1 MHFTATSKRDF
12 PPARWVFRSFWR
24 WLAFGLGTGLIRP
37 GPGTWGTVL
46 AWLMWLGGLS
56 ALSTTQALILV
67 AVTFVFGCWLCGRV
81 GHEIGIADH
90 SGINWDEWVAFILV
104 LPLIPAGWQ
113 WQALGFVLFRFFDIV
128 KPAPVWLLDSRLK
141 GGIGVMTD
149 DIVAALYAL
158 LGVWLVYYIYVTW
171 VQ

>member
-12 PPARWVFRSFWR
+12 PPVRWVFSSFWR

-46 AWLMWLGGLS
+46 AWLMWWGGLS
-56 ALSTTQALILV
+56 ALSTAQALILV
-67 AVTFVFGCWLCGRV
+67 VVTFAFGCWLCGRV
-81 GHEIGIADH
+81 GHEVGIADH
-90 SGINWDEWVAFILV
+90 SGINWDEWVAFVLV
-104 LPLIPAGWQ
+104 LALIPDGWE
-113 WQALGFVLFRFFDIV
+113 WQALGFVFFRFFDIV
-128 KPAPVWLLDSRLK
+128 KPAPIGLLDSRLK

-158 LGVWLVYYIYVTW
+158 IGVWLVYYAYVTW